1 MLSYQFDI
9 ISTHFIASVHCR
21 IVKMFSRKKKD
32 TNSQRGRELTAEERA
47 EFRDNENTKAMFSR
61 CEELTIEMLSDEDR
75 LYRGDFV
82 IARVIWNVKSDEK
95 SKDESSDEE
104 KPSDELKYHDH
115 WAIIDER

>member
-1 MLSYQFDI
+1 MLSYLNI
-9 ISTHFIASVHCR
+9 ISTHFIASVHYR

-32 TNSQRGRELTAEERA
+32 TNSQSEKELTAEERA

-61 CEELTIEMLSDEDR
+61 CEEVTTEMLSDEHR

-95 SKDESSDEE
+95 SKEELSDEE

-115 WAIIDER
+115 WAIVNER